1 MKTTPN
7 SMRLTIG
14 IFGRVNSGKST
25 LFNKLF
31 GNDISIVSN
40 IKGTTT
46 DSVKKSFELDKVGAV
61 LFVDTAGIDDDSNLG
76 DKRLKKTE
84 KELERTDIAIVVLL
98 NESLNESELKLID
111 RIKSQKT
118 PILFVINIKIDEK
131 PQKNCLMSWIN
142 LANIESV

>member
-111 RIKSQKT
+111 RIKSQKRQ
-118 PILFVINIKIDEK
+118 F
-131 PQKNCLMSWIN
+131 CLS
-142 LANIESV
+142 

>member
-25 LFNKLF
+25 LFNKLV

-84 KELERTDIAIVVLL
+84 KELDRTDIAIVVLL
-98 NESLNESELKLID
+98 NENLNESELKLID

-118 PILFVINIKIDEK
+118 PILFVINIKIDEN

-142 LANIESV
+142 LASIESV